1 MNSKKPLISMMIKS
15 RYFLKLFLNIC
26 VFLSIVSALFLLSC
40 NKKIYYITN
49 ILSRYLV
56 LINKI
61 IDFVNFIL
69 DVTQTS
75 VNIHS

>member
-1 MNSKKPLISMMIKS
+1 MMIKS